1 MCDNCLHLKCIEK
14 LPGVVVVVD
23 VVVGVVVVVTPE
35 SELEVEVER
44 LHRSGPASEHPHSGV
59 QCSPQLIP
67 AHWTQLC

>member
-1 MCDNCLHLKCIEK
+1 MEK

-44 LHRSGPASEHPHSGV
+44 LWRDSTGRDQDLNIRTV
-59 QCSPQLIP
+59 QCTAVLS
-67 AHWTQLC
+67 